1 MSFFRYMKCLQ
12 TGMKR
17 EAVQEERSRGKGGG
31 GGGGGDPGAGTNG
44 TKEIRYVHTLGWAPW
59 DLSCF
64 EFIFDDTGL
73 SS

>member
-1 MSFFRYMKCLQ
+1 MFEVISINFSRYMKCLQ

-44 TKEIRYVHTLGWAPW
+44 TKEIRYIQLCSVV
-59 DLSCF
+59 
-64 EFIFDDTGL
+64 
-73 SS
+73 

>member
-1 MSFFRYMKCLQ
+1 MSFSRYMKCLQ

-44 TKEIRYVHTLGWAPW
+44 TKEIRYIYLC
-59 DLSCF
+59 SF
-64 EFIFDDTGL
+64 MR
-73 SS
+73 

>member
-1 MSFFRYMKCLQ
+1 MKLRLLNLKKYFSVFSRYMKCLQ

-44 TKEIRYVHTLGWAPW
+44 TKEIRYVHTLG
-59 DLSCF
+59 
-64 EFIFDDTGL
+64 
-73 SS
+73 